1 MGKIFCLMGKSSSGK
16 DTIFRKL
23 LNQEALQLEPIILYT
38 TRPIRKHEIQGR
50 EYHFTDIKTI
60 EQYAEQGKVIER
72 REYHTVKGIWT
83 YCTIDDGTI
92 DLSKHT
98 YLIITT
104 LEAYQQL
111 QRYYGKAFVV
121 PIYIQVKDGIRLERA
136 MRREHRQVYPNYD
149 ELCRRF
155 LADNQDF
162 SLSKLKAADIQTFY
176 HNENL
181 ADCLKKIKAM
191 IAKVVSC

>member
-23 LNQEALQLEPIILYT
+23 LQQENLQLKPIILYT
-38 TRPIRKHEIQGR
+38 TRPIRKNEKQGR
-50 EYHFTDIKTI
+50 EYHFTNLKTI
-60 EQYAEQGKVIER
+60 EEYAAKGKVIER
-72 REYHTVKGIWT
+72 REYHTVKGVWT
-83 YCTIDDGTI
+83 YCTIDDGQI
-92 DLSKHT
+92 DLSKNT

-111 QRYYGKAFVV
+111 QHYYGKDFVV
-121 PIYIQVKDGIRLERA
+121 PIYIHVKDGIRLERA
-136 MRREHRQVYPNYD
+136 MRRERRQIYPNYD

-155 LADNQDF
+155 LADNKDF
-162 SLSKLKAADIQTFY
+162 SLQNLKAADIQTFY

-181 ADCLKKIKAM
+181 SNCLKEIKALIM
-191 IAKVVSC
+191 NDI

>member
-1 MGKIFCLMGKSSSGK
+1 MGKSSSGK

-23 LNQEALQLEPIILYT
+23 LQQESLQLKPIILYT
-38 TRPIRKHEIQGR
+38 TRPIRKNEKQGR
-50 EYHFTDIKTI
+50 EYHFTNLKTI
-60 EQYAEQGKVIER
+60 EQYAAQGKVIER

-83 YCTIDDGTI
+83 YCTIDDGQI
-92 DLSKHT
+92 DLSQSN

-136 MRREHRQVYPNYD
+136 MRREHRQLYPNYD

-155 LADNQDF
+155 LADNRDF
-162 SLSKLKAADIQTFY
+162 SLQNLKAADIETFY
-176 HNENL
+176 QNENL
-181 ADCLKKIKAM
+181 SNCLKEIKAM
-191 IAKVVSC
+191 MMKEL